1 MLRSEKLPP
10 PPTAVLVFVPRRLAP
25 LVPVPPVTA
34 TVTLVPALVTVLP
47 SESRTLIWTAGLK
60 REPAAVGP
68 GCTLKASRTAA
79 GGGGPV
85 KKTWTQRIPERSRD
99 KGTMNSSPRRDREE
113 RGERGQRPPQGA
125 GDGSNI
131 RGQGDRPA
139 TKGPNLSGTLSRV
152 NFR

>member
-1 MLRSEKLPP
+1 MMSAENPP
-10 PPTAVLVFVPRRLAP
+10 PRPTPAWVFVPGRLAP

-79 GGGGPV
+79 GGAGPV
-85 KKTWTQRIPERSRD
+85 KKSWTQRIPETSRNR
-99 KGTMNSSPRRDREE
+99 GTMNSSPRRDRGE

>member
-1 MLRSEKLPP
+1 MLRSEKLTT

-68 GCTLKASRTAA
+68 GCPLKASRTAA
-79 GGGGPV
+79 GGAGPGE
-85 KKTWTQRIPERSRD
+85 KTWSERLSATSRN
-99 KGTMNSSPRRDREE
+99 KGTRD
-113 RGERGQRPPQGA
+113 
-125 GDGSNI
+125 
-131 RGQGDRPA
+131 
-139 TKGPNLSGTLSRV
+139 
-152 NFR
+152 